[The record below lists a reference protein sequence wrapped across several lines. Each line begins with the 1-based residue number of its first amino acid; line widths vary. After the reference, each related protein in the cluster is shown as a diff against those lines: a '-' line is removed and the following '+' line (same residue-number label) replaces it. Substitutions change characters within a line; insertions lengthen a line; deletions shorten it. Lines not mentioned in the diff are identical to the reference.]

1 METGLDW
8 TGLGWLWLWLC
19 AFMQPKCWFAACFF
33 CSLLLQHPSCVFMA
47 LRPAAL
53 WMFVF
58 GSGRLLRS
66 LFVSLLRRRRGNI
79 HISLSFILP
88 GVMLFTA
95 RGRPAFKIET
105 KGNEISRCAVAWDLR
120 LALVQRRVPALK
132 EWNRGGIS
140 KANGISIR
148 YIGI

>member
-1 METGLDW
+1 
-8 TGLGWLWLWLC
+8 
-19 AFMQPKCWFAACFF
+19 
-33 CSLLLQHPSCVFMA
+33 
-47 LRPAAL
+47 
-53 WMFVF
+53 
-58 GSGRLLRS
+58 
-66 LFVSLLRRRRGNI
+66 
-79 HISLSFILP
+79 
-88 GVMLFTA
+88 MLFTA